1 MPKPRFEVI
10 KNHVLQKIHKGQW
23 QPGDA
28 VPSENQLA
36 EKFAVSRM
44 TARRALSELT
54 ENGVIE
60 RIQGAGSFVAEQL
73 PTGSLLSIRNIAD
86 EIVERGHEHHAEVL
100 ILEEQRVT
108 EANHHLLALPV
119 NSTLWFSR
127 VLHCENGTPIQLE
140 DRYVNGALVPEYLA
154 QDFSQQT
161 PSAYLST
168 ITPLSEADH
177 WVEAV
182 MLDTELRQLLQ
193 MNKQQPC
200 LKISRRTYSHK
211 VSNTGKK
218 SAQVVNFAY
227 LYHPGDRYRLGG
239 HLHF

>member
-127 VLHCENGTPIQLE
+127 VLHCENGTPIQL
-140 DRYVNGALVPEYLA
+140 DTATSMAPWCRSISPRILVNKHPALTSL
-154 QDFSQQT
+154 
-161 PSAYLST
+161 
-168 ITPLSEADH
+168 PL
-177 WVEAV
+177 
-182 MLDTELRQLLQ
+182 
-193 MNKQQPC
+193 P
-200 LKISRRTYSHK
+200 
-211 VSNTGKK
+211 
-218 SAQVVNFAY
+218 
-227 LYHPGDRYRLGG
+227 P
-239 HLHF
+239 